1 MSAGGVLLVALAL
14 GGIAGASAC
23 TGSSGQRTGPPVGT
37 ETTVPVHV
45 TGTWKPPQQPPPQQ
59 CAGSGNGGG
68 SWGAKRSSNS
78 GSWGSGTSS
87 SGGTSCTPP
96 TPPPTTTPSQSWI
109 TGHIYLCSNGAPTTS
124 EVSGGTLS
132 VATGPG
138 ATIIGPTANPLQ
150 PAAVGAGNY
159 LMSATAPA
167 GYAFVA
173 CGGSDTIASPPTS
186 ATSQVTVPK
195 CHTGT
200 GLFYVTAASAP
211 SSISL
216 SITKTNDA
224 DGSGTYAQ
232 TETAQ
237 TPGENVPFQVVV
249 TNDSPVAV
257 TVTSLTDSWPGQA
270 AFSPTCA
277 SAVVNTT
284 MQPGGSATCDFT
296 EDGYAPAAG
305 GSVTNTVVVTGCQQG
320 TSSNCGNAS
329 ATSTVQSPPV
339 TATRAISLAVTK
351 TNDADGSG
359 TYAQTETAESP
370 GENVPFQVV
379 VTNDSLVA
387 VTISSLSD
395 AWPGQ
400 APFSPTCASAMV
412 NTTLQPG
419 ESATC
424 DFTAAGYAPA
434 AGGSAVTDTVVVD
447 GCQLGND
454 ADCGSW
460 QSSSTVEPAP
470 ITSTPLA
477 NAVLPATTTSSGK
490 LAFTGPPAKLHLM
503 LVAGLAMASAGFFVL
518 WFARPRRKVAARS

>member
-1 MSAGGVLLVALAL
+1 
-14 GGIAGASAC
+14 
-23 TGSSGQRTGPPVGT
+23 
-37 ETTVPVHV
+37 
-45 TGTWKPPQQPPPQQ
+45 
-59 CAGSGNGGG
+59 
-68 SWGAKRSSNS
+68 
-78 GSWGSGTSS
+78 
-87 SGGTSCTPP
+87 
-96 TPPPTTTPSQSWI
+96 
-109 TGHIYLCSNGAPTTS
+109 
-124 EVSGGTLS
+124 
-132 VATGPG
+132 
-138 ATIIGPTANPLQ
+138 
-150 PAAVGAGNY
+150 
-159 LMSATAPA
+159 
-167 GYAFVA
+167 
-173 CGGSDTIASPPTS
+173 
-186 ATSQVTVPK
+186 QVTVPK

-211 SSISL
+211 SSVSL
-216 SITKTNDA
+216 S
-224 DGSGTYAQ
+224 
-232 TETAQ
+232 
-237 TPGENVPFQVVV
+237 
-249 TNDSPVAV
+249 
-257 TVTSLTDSWPGQA
+257 
-270 AFSPTCA
+270 
-277 SAVVNTT
+277 
-284 MQPGGSATCDFT
+284 
-296 EDGYAPAAG
+296 
-305 GSVTNTVVVTGCQQG
+305 
-320 TSSNCGNAS
+320 
-329 ATSTVQSPPV
+329 
-339 TATRAISLAVTK
+339 VTK